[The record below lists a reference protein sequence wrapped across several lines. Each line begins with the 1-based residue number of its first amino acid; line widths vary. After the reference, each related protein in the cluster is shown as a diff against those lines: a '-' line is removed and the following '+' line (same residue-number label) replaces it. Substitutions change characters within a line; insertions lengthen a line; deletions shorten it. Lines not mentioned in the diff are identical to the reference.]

1 MKISATLGW
10 DEELTDQDKA
20 DFLNAIKWV
29 KLLSIDRQM
38 RMNHKTHDII
48 KTMIMFKESGGDI
61 EISFKDNVISQLNGI
76 PIKWREHLLLNRPD
90 FRSVS

>member
-1 MKISATLGW
+1 MKISATLSW
-10 DEELTDQDKA
+10 DEELTDQDKT

-29 KLLSIDRQM
+29 KILSIDRQM

-61 EISFKDNVISQLNGI
+61 EISFKDNVISRLNGLKVSI
-76 PIKWREHLLLNRPD
+76 DNRRPD
-90 FRSVS
+90 NEVKIY